1 MPTIERRKKPAASAH
16 KAHAVTRKHL
26 RHGST
31 APLLRTA
38 AVSQGHISNGLTK
51 LASTLSGG
59 ASVGL
64 AAAVLVPGAPVIAGI
79 AALAGLIGSGLL
91 VKRYG

>member
-1 MPTIERRKKPAASAH
+1 M
-16 KAHAVTRKHL
+16 
-26 RHGST
+26 
-31 APLLRTA
+31 
-38 AVSQGHISNGLTK
+38 TK